1 MLDALISF
9 FISMVPVFELRGGIV
24 FAAARGIP
32 FLYAFLICLLGN
44 ILPIPFILLFTRRVF
59 LFLEHIKPT
68 EKFVKRFENKAR
80 SKQSFLRKYEWFGL
94 FLFVAIP
101 LPGTGAWTG
110 AMIAALLDMQIKRA
124 FPALA
129 LGVFGAGIIMS
140 VISFVLPG
148 LFFSVQ

>member
-148 LFFSVQ
+148 LFFSIQ